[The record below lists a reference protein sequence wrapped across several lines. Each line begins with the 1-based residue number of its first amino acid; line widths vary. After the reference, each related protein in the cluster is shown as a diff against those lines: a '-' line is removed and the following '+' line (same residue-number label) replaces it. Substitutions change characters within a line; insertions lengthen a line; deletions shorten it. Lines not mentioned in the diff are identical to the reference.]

1 MAVST
6 RTLILEHTFN
16 LNKDEVYAAV
26 ANFERFASLHPVMTS
41 VKVITTS
48 LPDFIEYAVEEE
60 MRVLGI
66 LVMKP
71 KYNATVSEIE
81 KFKQVRY
88 TSQVK
93 KGIFLTLNFHFSQ
106 QGNVSTIREEIE
118 VSGNKLIT
126 AVFLKILKKAHLT
139 TFERLRTI

>member
-1 MAVST
+1 MAVSSQ
-6 RTLILEHTFN
+6 TLVLEHTFN
-16 LNKDEVYAAV
+16 LNLYEVYAAV

-71 KYNATVSEIE
+71 KYNARVTEVE
-81 KFKQVRY
+81 KLKQVRY

-93 KGIFLTLNFHFSQ
+93 KGIFLTINFHFSQ
-106 QGNVSTIREEIE
+106 KENRSIIREEIV

-126 AVFLKILKKAHLT
+126 AMFLKILKKAHLT
-139 TFERLRTI
+139 TFERLRNA

>member
-1 MAVST
+1 MAVSSQ
-6 RTLILEHTFN
+6 TLVLEHTFN
-16 LNKDEVYAAV
+16 LNLDEVYAAV
-26 ANFERFASLHPVMTS
+26 ANFEHFASLHPVMTS

-71 KYNATVSEIE
+71 KYNARVTEVE
-81 KFKQVRY
+81 KLKQVLY

-118 VSGNKLIT
+118 VRGNKFIT

-139 TFERLRTI
+139 TFAHLRAS